1 MGPPPALPLK
11 KCRFARLVGGTE
23 LTAWSVIFIATATWA
38 QAQDT
43 QNSLGTSQ
51 DCTEILVGY
60 EDDPTL
66 TNEEKLAL
74 MDRGLFQS
82 LSRFDACQ
90 NAAQGGGGGGSNG
103 AGGGGSG
110 AGGGASVASSDM
122 AGTEAPPSKTDGQ
135 TDEFDAS
142 SSSGQSDMEGEA
154 AGGSPE
160 QDGEI
165 SNNGKVPEDIPSA
178 DNDSVLE
185 AQIRQAA
192 INETNPKVKAK
203 LWNEYRRYKGLPTVN

>member
-1 MGPPPALPLK
+1 MGQPPGLPLK
-11 KCRFARLVGGTE
+11 KHRLARLLDGAE
-23 LTAWSVIFIATATWA
+23 LTAWSVIFIFAATWA
-38 QAQDT
+38 QAQDSH
-43 QNSLGTSQ
+43 NSLGTSQ
-51 DCTEILVGY
+51 DCTEISVGY

-90 NAAQGGGGGGSNG
+90 NSVQGGGGAAGSNG
-103 AGGGGSG
+103 ATGNGSG
-110 AGGGASVASSDM
+110 SGGGASVASSDM
-122 AGTEAPPSKTDGQ
+122 SGTEAPPSKTD
-135 TDEFDAS
+135 AS
-142 SSSGQSDMEGEA
+142 SSSGQSDIEGEN

-160 QDGEI
+160 QAGEI
-165 SNNGKVPEDIPSA
+165 SDNGKVPEDIPSA

-192 INETNPKVKAK
+192 INESDPTVKEK
-203 LWNEYRRYKGLPTVN
+203 LWNEYRRYKKLPASN